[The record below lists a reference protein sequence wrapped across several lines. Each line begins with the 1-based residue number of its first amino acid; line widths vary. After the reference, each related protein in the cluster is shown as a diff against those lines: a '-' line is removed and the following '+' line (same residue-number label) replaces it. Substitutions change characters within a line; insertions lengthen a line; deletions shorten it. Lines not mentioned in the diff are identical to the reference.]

1 MALGWE
7 DSDMEHLG
15 LSIIQMEPL
24 TQDLGHSIVPMAP
37 LADSLIHQAMCTKG
51 NGSTT
56 EPMDTVSTSVLP
68 LVAVSKVNGLM
79 TCKRVRGQRSGKTA
93 LVMRVASNVAKR
105 KELVINFG
113 RMAQSSLGS
122 GEATRFKALEDRSGL
137 TAAVMLESFLRI

>member
-1 MALGWE
+1 
-7 DSDMEHLG
+7 MEHLG

-24 TQDLGHSIVPMAP
+24 TQDLGHSIVPMA
-37 LADSLIHQAMCTKG
+37 LSADSHIHLAMCTKG

-68 LVAVSKVNGLM
+68 LVAVTRVNGLM

-105 KELVINFG
+105 KELVVNFG